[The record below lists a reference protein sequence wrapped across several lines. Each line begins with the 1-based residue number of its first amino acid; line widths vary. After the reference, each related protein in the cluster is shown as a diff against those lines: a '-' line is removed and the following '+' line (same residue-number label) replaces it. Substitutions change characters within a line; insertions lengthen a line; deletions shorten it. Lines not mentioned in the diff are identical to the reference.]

1 MLGETHLKP
10 NIGVCPPEYQNPSGK
25 AFDAWFGSPPIPPFI
40 MWNGKFVGSDTKV
53 LEIFA
58 KKFNFSTKL
67 RKSVESHIKSVMN
80 YEFYATYKNI

>member
-25 AFDAWFGSPPIPPFI
+25 TFDAWFGSPPTPPFI
-40 MWNGKFVGSDTKV
+40 MWNGKFGGSDLKV

-67 RKSVESHIKSVMN
+67 RMTVESHIKSVMN
-80 YEFYATYKNI
+80 YEFYTSYRNT